1 MLPTQMPTV
10 EQTNTKIDFEVFPAK
25 AGDVID
31 AAKVKDVIAILAKA
45 KETPL
50 DVDSISS
57 DARVL
62 DFNEALVSLE
72 QKRDVINVWQTN
84 LSTCNEGYRGR
95 VCSGCTVSAEISQ
108 SFKKSSGGECSKCP
122 EVWASVLSLFA
133 VVTAFVAWMCF
144 AIQLAL
150 RGAKNAAG
158 RHSQLF
164 KSLLSHVQ
172 VAALAK
178 DFDLQ

>member
-1 MLPTQMPTV
+1 MLPASKV
-10 EQTNTKIDFEVFPAK
+10 NDIKVVLRK
-25 AGDVID
+25 ANGRPLNVDGINGGLSFQ
-31 AAKVKDVIAILAKA
+31 AKVSTFK
-45 KETPL
+45 P
-50 DVDSISS
+50 
-57 DARVL
+57 
-62 DFNEALVSLE
+62 ALVSLE
-72 QKRDVINVWQTN
+72 QKRFEINMYRTN
-84 LSTCNEGYRGR
+84 LSMCNEGYQGR
-95 VCSGCTVSAEISQ
+95 VCSSCVVSAEISQ
-108 SFKKSSGGECSKCP
+108 SFQKSSSGECSKCP
-122 EVWASVLSLFA
+122 KVWVSMLSLFG
-133 VVTAFVAWMCF
+133 VVAAFVAWMCF

>member
-1 MLPTQMPTV
+1 MTPT
-10 EQTNTKIDFEVFPAK
+10 EFIKTKIDFEVFPGK
-25 AGDVID
+25 AGDMIPES
-31 AAKVKDVIAILAKA
+31 KVDDVRMVLRKA
-45 KETPL
+45 KRTPL
-50 DVDSISS
+50 NVDGI
-57 DARVL
+57 DGGARVVAPE
-62 DFNEALVSLE
+62 EALLSFE
-72 QKRDVINVWQTN
+72 QKRFEINRYQTN
-84 LSTCNEGYRGR
+84 QSTCNEGYRGR
-95 VCSGCTVSAEISQ
+95 VCSGCVVSAEISQ
-108 SFKKSSGGECSKCP
+108 SFMKSSSGMCSKCP
-122 EVWASVLSLFA
+122 EVWISVLSLFG
-133 VVTAFVAWMCF
+133 VVIAFVGWMCF

>member
-1 MLPTQMPTV
+1 M
-10 EQTNTKIDFEVFPAK
+10 
-25 AGDVID
+25 
-31 AAKVKDVIAILAKA
+31 
-45 KETPL
+45 
-50 DVDSISS
+50 
-57 DARVL
+57 
-62 DFNEALVSLE
+62 
-72 QKRDVINVWQTN
+72 
-84 LSTCNEGYRGR
+84 
-95 VCSGCTVSAEISQ
+95 
-108 SFKKSSGGECSKCP
+108 KSSSGMCSKCP
-122 EVWASVLSLFA
+122 EVWISVLSLFG
-133 VVTAFVAWMCF
+133 VVIAFVGWMCF